1 MTNQSISTSAF
12 AARVDDL
19 MALSRVVNKFIEVK
33 RATMRGDR
41 HETDG
46 EHTLHLQYISVAY
59 AAKYHPDLD
68 IGKVCLYGLVH
79 DFVEVYAGDVN
90 SLNATPAM
98 LARKEASE
106 KAAFAT
112 LEVELGDRWPQFVGY
127 IEEYESLATKEARF
141 VKCFDKCDPSFTHYE
156 NAGSALRKMGVV
168 DRDEFHVLCA
178 AVKERMSNYAHEF
191 PDVLAVRKELL
202 QRVADATYTPV

>member
-1 MTNQSISTSAF
+1 MTNQNINASSVAN
-12 AARVDDL
+12 RVDDL
-19 MALSRVVNKFIEVK
+19 MALSHVVNKFIDVK

-46 EHTLHLQYISVAY
+46 EHTLHLQYVSVAY

-68 IGKVCLYGLVH
+68 IGKVSLYGLVH

-90 SLNATPAM
+90 SLNATPDM
-98 LARKEASE
+98 LARKTISE
-106 KAAFAT
+106 RAAFDR
-112 LEVELGDRWPQFVGY
+112 LEVELGDQWPQFVSH

-156 NAGSALRKMGVV
+156 NAGSALLKMGVV
-168 DRDEFHVLCA
+168 DREEFHVLCA
-178 AVKERMSNYAHEF
+178 AVRERMSNYAHEF
-191 PDVLAVRKELL
+191 PDVMAVREELL